1 MKILHQLNQR
11 ERRTVFICL
20 GAAAAMLVWFLLVEP
35 VVRQGRQ
42 LRSQLQ
48 KERQKLNILLA
59 KEGSSDALKQKNL
72 IMAVPML
79 EMPVSA
85 EKQIELLR
93 DEVTRQLQ
101 QAGVQVKNFTF
112 TTGIA
117 QGPGASDIASLRCQ
131 GKCQFSSLVRFLDD
145 LRKNPYYLGIEEL
158 SIKTDERNR
167 QSLEIA
173 FTISTLRTGGA

>member
-1 MKILHQLNQR
+1 MKILNQLNQR
-11 ERRTVFICL
+11 ERRTVLICL
-20 GAAAAMLVWFLLVEP
+20 ALGAVMLVWFLLLEP
-35 VVRQGRQ
+35 VVNQARQ
-42 LRSQLQ
+42 LRGQLQ

-72 IMAVPML
+72 TMAVPVL
-79 EMPVSA
+79 EMPVAA

-93 DEVTRQLQ
+93 DKVTQQLQ

-117 QGPGASDIASLRCQ
+117 QGPGATDIASLRCQ
-131 GKCQFSSLVRFLDD
+131 GRCQFTSLVRFLDE

-158 SIKTDERNR
+158 SIKTDEKNR
-167 QSLEIA
+167 QNLEIA
-173 FTISTLRTGGA
+173 FTVSTLRIGGA